1 MSRSKRGQ
9 LLRNMN
15 IFLTIWIL
23 AALSICL
30 SVADAGNSTK
40 LILQPEDREELRA
53 FVDEA
58 RDFALQNGRDRALEV
73 FNDSKGEFVRGDLY
87 IFAYD
92 FQGTTLA
99 HPYRPDMV
107 GRNNINLTDS
117 NSVYLKKNMREI
129 ARRGE
134 GFVYYVWPN
143 PAQDNRDELK
153 LSYVMR
159 VDDGLWLAAGI
170 YLTNETFNLSSED
183 RRDLVQFVE
192 NARDFAMNSS
202 KEVALH
208 AFNDSEGNFSSGNR
222 YIFAF
227 DFQGNL
233 LANPVRPELIGQNRL
248 NQTDRNGVAFV
259 QDMTGLARWGSGST
273 YYIYPDPAEN
283 MTEKLKMSYVTK
295 IDDSWWL
302 GSGIYWSE

>member
-1 MSRSKRGQ
+1 MSKGKRGL

-15 IFLTIWIL
+15 IFLIIWIL

-53 FVDEA
+53 FVEEA

-92 FQGTTLA
+92 FQGITLA

-117 NSVYLKKNMREI
+117 NGVYLKKNMREV

-134 GFVYYVWPN
+134 GFAYYVWPN

-153 LSYVMR
+153 LSYVLR

-170 YLTNETFNLSSED
+170 YLTNETFSLSSED
-183 RRDLVQFVE
+183 RGDLVQFVE
-192 NARDFAMNSS
+192 KARDFAMNSS

-208 AFNDSEGNFSSGNR
+208 EFNDSEGNFSSGNR

-248 NQTDRNGVAFV
+248 NQTDPNGVAFV
-259 QDMTGLARWGSGST
+259 QDMTGLARGGSGST

-283 MTEKLKMSYVTK
+283 MTENLKMSYVTK

-302 GSGIYWSE
+302 GSGIYWSK

>member
-1 MSRSKRGQ
+1 M
-9 LLRNMN
+9 RNMK

-53 FVDEA
+53 FVEEA

-87 IFAYD
+87 IFA
-92 FQGTTLA
+92 
-99 HPYRPDMV
+99 
-107 GRNNINLTDS
+107 
-117 NSVYLKKNMREI
+117 
-129 ARRGE
+129 
-134 GFVYYVWPN
+134 
-143 PAQDNRDELK
+143 
-153 LSYVMR
+153 
-159 VDDGLWLAAGI
+159 
-170 YLTNETFNLSSED
+170 
-183 RRDLVQFVE
+183 
-192 NARDFAMNSS
+192 
-202 KEVALH
+202 
-208 AFNDSEGNFSSGNR
+208 
-222 YIFAF
+222 F

-248 NQTDRNGVAFV
+248 NQTDPNGVAFV
-259 QDMTGLARWGSGST
+259 QDMTGLARGGSGST

-283 MTEKLKMSYVTK
+283 MTENLKMSYVTK

-302 GSGIYWSE
+302 GSGIYF